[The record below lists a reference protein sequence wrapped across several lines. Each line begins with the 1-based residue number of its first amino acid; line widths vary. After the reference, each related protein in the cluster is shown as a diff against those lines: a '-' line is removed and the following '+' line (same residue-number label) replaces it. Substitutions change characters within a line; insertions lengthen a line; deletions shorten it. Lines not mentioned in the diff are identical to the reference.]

1 MACDSVNS
9 ELLVSLVEKRP
20 SIFDYN
26 DKHHSNRVVQ
36 DKLWQEI
43 SLEMNCDSNY
53 IKYYIILYIILILL
67 FHMVYLLHSI
77 VII

>member
-20 SIFDYN
+20 SIFGYN
-26 DKHHSNRVVQ
+26 DKHHSLRVVQ

-43 SLEMNCDSNY
+43 SLEMNCDGNY
-53 IKYYIILYIILILL
+53 IKLCYILYYIIYCFNIIIPYGL
-67 FHMVYLLHSI
+67 FI
-77 VII
+77 A

>member
-1 MACDSVNS
+1 MACDS

-26 DKHHSNRVVQ
+26 DKHHSNRMVQ
-36 DKLWQEI
+36 DKLWKEI
-43 SLEMNCDSNY
+43 SLEMKCNGNY
-53 IKYYIILYIILILL
+53 IKLCYNYYIILYIIIL
-67 FHMVYLLHSI
+67 FHMVNLLHSI